1 VVKTKKNVLSQNSQ
15 MYLKAVQLR
24 NIDQVSSIKDE
35 VSSNMIVILRITP
48 LAQKNIQDLKQTV
61 EELYG
66 FVSSI
71 GGDIARLGDERVILT
86 PPGVKVWR
94 GLN

>member
-1 VVKTKKNVLSQNSQ
+1 MAKNKKNTPSQNNQ

-35 VSSNMIVILRITP
+35 VSQNMIVILRITP

-86 PPGVKVWR
+86 
-94 GLN
+94 LSLIHI

>member
-1 VVKTKKNVLSQNSQ
+1 MAKTKKNVSSQNSQ

-35 VSSNMIVILRITP
+35 VSMNMIVILRITP

-86 PPGVKVWR
+86 PPGVNVWR